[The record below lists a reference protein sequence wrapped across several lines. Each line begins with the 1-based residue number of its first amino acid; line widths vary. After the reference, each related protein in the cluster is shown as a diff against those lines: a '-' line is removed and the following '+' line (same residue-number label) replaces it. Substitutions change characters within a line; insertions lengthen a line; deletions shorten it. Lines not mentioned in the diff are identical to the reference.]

1 MKRLYKVTVTHE
13 SLVIAESQR
22 DAERYAMDIVRDTD
36 ADARAFRLFA
46 MPLSSID
53 LNSIPFGDDDYRTVA
68 QLRDEGLLDYLTSKE
83 NAK

>member
-1 MKRLYKVTVTHE
+1 MKRLYSVVVTHE
-13 SLVIAESQR
+13 SLVFAESQEH
-22 DAERYAMDIVRDTD
+22 AESLACDIVKETEADTHACELFSIPRDE
-36 ADARAFRLFA
+36 F
-46 MPLSSID
+46 D

>member
-13 SLVIAESQR
+13 SLVFAESQR
-22 DAERYAMDIVRDTD
+22 DAAKYVGDIVKESEADT
-36 ADARAFRLFA
+36 RACRLFA
-46 MPLSSID
+46 MPGSLE

-68 QLRDEGLLDYLTSKE
+68 QLRDEGLLDYLASKE